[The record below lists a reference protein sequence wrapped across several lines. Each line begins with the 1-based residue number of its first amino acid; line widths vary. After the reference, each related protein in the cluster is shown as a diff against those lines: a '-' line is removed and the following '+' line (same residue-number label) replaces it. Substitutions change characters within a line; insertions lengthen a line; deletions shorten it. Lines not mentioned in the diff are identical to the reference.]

1 MLDKKQIEYLIA
13 LSNYKSVSKASEA
26 LYISQPSLSR
36 YLKSLEDDLGFK
48 IFDRSTTPLSLTKRG
63 KIYLEYLDK
72 FVELESKMYEEIHQ
86 VNEKKNEIRIS
97 GLSFLSSYIYPHF
110 IPEFI
115 NNNPD
120 ISLIISDYREVDYEH
135 LILNNHVDIFITNSY
150 PKHKSIKFKT
160 IKKDYIYLACK
171 LDDVT
176 HTSNFT
182 SDKDY
187 NSLEYINFEDLRHM
201 TFYLIDPKENVGKAS
216 KQILKSNNIIPDNVI
231 YLPNIVSSTSMLNRK
246 NSATFITKS
255 SLSYINLKDD
265 ISLFKIKNTDDL
277 LSIGFIYHEN
287 YSEDLVDLVYS
298 SMYNSIT

>member
-1 MLDKKQIEYLIA
+1 
-13 LSNYKSVSKASEA
+13 
-26 LYISQPSLSR
+26 
-36 YLKSLEDDLGFK
+36 
-48 IFDRSTTPLSLTKRG
+48 
-63 KIYLEYLDK
+63 
-72 FVELESKMYEEIHQ
+72 
-86 VNEKKNEIRIS
+86 
-97 GLSFLSSYIYPHF
+97 
-110 IPEFI
+110 
-115 NNNPD
+115 
-120 ISLIISDYREVDYEH
+120 
-135 LILNNHVDIFITNSY
+135 
-150 PKHKSIKFKT
+150 
-160 IKKDYIYLACK
+160 
-171 LDDVT
+171 
-176 HTSNFT
+176 
-182 SDKDY
+182 
-187 NSLEYINFEDLRHM
+187 M